1 MMPITTATLRV
12 NNRTKIVQ
20 KEGNK
25 FAREFAR
32 ILGDE
37 TAKLAQA
44 NVAPGRGP
52 GPHPHRPQS
61 PHEDTGD
68 LMESIKVR
76 EAQRGFM
83 FEAFV
88 TTDIDYGLYL
98 EMGWTTKAG
107 THYRYPWLYPAAVE
121 ATRQWEPI
129 ARSTSARSFTDD
141 SGASGAIDTPLSATW
156 LPE

>member
-1 MMPITTATLRV
+1 MQTTATLRV
-12 NNRTKIVQ
+12 SSRTKTVQ
-20 KEGNK
+20 KQGDQ
-25 FAREFAR
+25 FAKEFAT

-37 TAKLAQA
+37 TAKLAKA

-52 GPHPHRPQS
+52 GPHPHRPGS
-61 PHEDTGD
+61 DHEDTGD
-68 LMESIKVR
+68 LMDSIKAVFQ
-76 EAQRGFM
+76 QRGYR
-83 FEAFV
+83 FESAV
-88 TTDIDYGLYL
+88 STDIDYGLYL

-141 SGASGAIDTPLSATW
+141 SGGGAIDTPLSGTW
-156 LPE
+156 QAE